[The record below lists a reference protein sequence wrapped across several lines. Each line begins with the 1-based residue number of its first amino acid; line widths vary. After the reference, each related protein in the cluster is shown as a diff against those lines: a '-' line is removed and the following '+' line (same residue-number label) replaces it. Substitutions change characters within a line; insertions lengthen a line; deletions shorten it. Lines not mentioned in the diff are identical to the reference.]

1 MLAGQ
6 EEWFHPLL
14 NDGRKEG
21 IKHRFVAALTRQATS
36 MTLNAEGEIS
46 MAESWARWYRWTHF
60 SPAITGCTVR
70 KLVSPGLEYEAS

>member
-21 IKHRFVAALTRQATS
+21 IKNRFVVALTPQATS
-36 MTLNAEGEIS
+36 TTLNAEGEL
-46 MAESWARWYRWTHF
+46 AR
-60 SPAITGCTVR
+60 
-70 KLVSPGLEYEAS
+70 LSPGPGGTSGLISHQH